1 MVERLGISPIS
12 ADSRIEGALPSMLC
26 RIRKVWKTN
35 GRKAVAG
42 FAFIPLVL
50 IVVLAMLAIPDAE
63 RLSVLATIGV
73 IAIAAAIP
81 LALIWLDYKSGASK
95 ILWEDSRP
103 MVRGVCG
110 FVFFLVVS
118 VYLLSSDSIGDI
130 PPALEFGV
138 VGIAAAL
145 GGLVLNAGL
154 SSGLPCE
161 SLRRE
166 FIAVAQKFI
175 VVVIL
180 GIIFPP
186 IMWFVDFFGG
196 VDLTSFEPGDSSL
209 WVLGPLLLF
218 GMFSFFAGVV
228 FFIVALVDL
237 VYAMMRLG
245 KSSSRCKSSG
255 MDGSCDARTDV
266 DA

>member
-1 MVERLGISPIS
+1 
-12 ADSRIEGALPSMLC
+12 MLC
-26 RIRKVWKTN
+26 RIRKYWKNKGWKT
-35 GRKAVAG
+35 VG
-42 FAFIPLVL
+42 FVLIPLVL
-50 IVVLAMLAIPDAE
+50 LVVVLAILAVPDAE
-63 RLSVLATIGV
+63 RAPVLGTIGL
-73 IAIAAAIP
+73 ITIAAAVL
-81 LALIWLDYKSGASK
+81 LALVCLDCKSGARK
-95 ILWEDSRP
+95 ILWKGSRLT
-103 MVRGVCG
+103 VRGVCG

-118 VYLLSSDSIGDI
+118 VYLQSSDSIGDI

-196 VDLTSFEPGDSSL
+196 VDLTSFEPSDPSG
-209 WVLGPLLLF
+209 WVLWALF
-218 GMFSFFAGVV
+218 WIGGASFFVGVSL
-228 FFIVALVDL
+228 FIVALVDL
-237 VYAMMRLG
+237 VYAMRGLG
-245 KSSSRCKSSG
+245 KSSCGCKASG
-255 MDGSCDARTDV
+255 KGGSCDARTDA

>member
-1 MVERLGISPIS
+1 
-12 ADSRIEGALPSMLC
+12 MLC
-26 RIRKVWKTN
+26 RIRKNLKT
-35 GRKAVAG
+35 AG
-42 FAFIPLVL
+42 FVL
-50 IVVLAMLAIPDAE
+50 ISLVVLVVVLVILVVPDAE
-63 RLSVLATIGV
+63 RASVLATIGI
-73 IAIAAAIP
+73 IAIVAAIP
-81 LALIWLDYKSGASK
+81 LVLVWLDCMSGAGK
-95 ILWEDSRP
+95 ILWSRSRST
-103 MVRGVCG
+103 VRGVCG
-110 FVFFLVVS
+110 SAFFLVMC

-186 IMWFVDFFGG
+186 IMLFVDFFGG
-196 VDLTSFEPGDSSL
+196 VDITSFEPGDSSL
-209 WVLGPLLLF
+209 WLLGPLLF
-218 GMFSFFAGVV
+218 GMFSFFAGVSL
-228 FFIVALVDL
+228 FIVALVDL
-237 VYAMMRLG
+237 VCAMMGLG
-245 KSSSRCKSSG
+245 KASCGCKASG
-255 MDGSCDARTDV
+255 RDGSCDARP
-266 DA
+266 DADG

>member
-1 MVERLGISPIS
+1 
-12 ADSRIEGALPSMLC
+12 MLC
-26 RIRKVWKTN
+26 RIGKYWKT
-35 GRKAVAG
+35 VAWVVL
-42 FAFIPLVL
+42 ISLVL
-50 IVVLAMLAIPDAE
+50 VVVLAVLAVPDAE
-63 RLSVLATIGV
+63 RGSVLATIGV
-73 IAIAAAIP
+73 IAVAAAVP
-81 LALIWLDYKSGASK
+81 LVVVWMDCMSGARD
-95 ILWEDSRP
+95 ILWSDSRTV
-103 MVRGVCG
+103 MRVVCWL
-110 FVFFLVVS
+110 FLVPAVS
-118 VYLLSSDSIGDI
+118 VYFLDMDRIGDI

-186 IMWFVDFFGG
+186 IMQYVDSAGG
-196 VDLTSFEPGDSSL
+196 ADLTSFDPGDASG
-209 WVLGPLLLF
+209 WVLGALLLF
-218 GMFSFFAGVV
+218 GMFSFFAGMT

-237 VYAMMRLG
+237 VYAMIGLG
-245 KSSSRCKSSG
+245 KSSSRCKASG
-255 MDGSCDARTDV
+255 KGGSCDARTDA

>member
-1 MVERLGISPIS
+1 
-12 ADSRIEGALPSMLC
+12 MLC
-26 RIRKVWKTN
+26 RIRKYWKT
-35 GRKAVAG
+35 VAWVVL
-42 FAFIPLVL
+42 ISLVL
-50 IVVLAMLAIPDAE
+50 VVVLVILVVPDAE
-63 RLSVLATIGV
+63 RASVLATIGI
-73 IAIAAAIP
+73 IAIVAAIP
-81 LALIWLDYKSGASK
+81 LVLVWLDYESGASK

-186 IMWFVDFFGG
+186 IMLFVDSAGG
-196 VDLTSFEPGDSSL
+196 VDLMSLEPGDPSW
-209 WVLGPLLLF
+209 WVLWPLLLF

-245 KSSSRCKSSG
+245 KSSSRCKSSV
-255 MDGSCDARTDV
+255 MDGSCDARTDA

>member
-1 MVERLGISPIS
+1 
-12 ADSRIEGALPSMLC
+12 MLC
-26 RIRKVWKTN
+26 RIRKNLKT
-35 GRKAVAG
+35 VAWG
-42 FAFIPLVL
+42 VLISLVL
-50 IVVLAMLAIPDAE
+50 VVVLVILVVPDAE
-63 RLSVLATIGV
+63 QASVLATIGI
-73 IAIAAAIP
+73 IAIVVAIP
-81 LALIWLDYKSGASK
+81 LVLVWLDCISGAGK

-103 MVRGVCG
+103 KVRGVCG
-110 FVFFLVVS
+110 FAFFLVVC
-118 VYLLSSDSIGDI
+118 VYLLSSDSVGDL
-130 PPALEFGV
+130 PPALEFGL

-186 IMWFVDFFGG
+186 IMLFVDFFGG
-196 VDLTSFEPGDSSL
+196 IDITSLEPGDSSL
-209 WVLGPLLLF
+209 WLLGPLFF
-218 GMFSFFAGVV
+218 GMFSFFAGVSL
-228 FFIVALVDL
+228 FIVALVDL

-245 KSSSRCKSSG
+245 KSSSRCKASG
-255 MDGSCDARTDV
+255 RDGSCEARTDA